1 MPAVPWRTSAGAAR
15 GTLAAAEGTWL
26 AGRTS
31 RRARARSRPWVASG
45 CSSSVPGWPTW
56 RRCAPTEARACT
68 PCAQT
73 SCAAG
78 CWCSSVRP
86 PKRRDL
92 HRDGRLALHS
102 FPLPDRDD
110 EFYLT
115 GRAEHR
121 EAAGLAAEM
130 LAEQK
135 QLGVTSSGDEHLF
148 ELLIERALYS
158 RYKPR
163 GEPDN
168 WPPEYLKWV
177 AEESDA

>member
-1 MPAVPWRTSAGAAR
+1 MAR
-15 GTLAAAEGTWL
+15 WQDF
-26 AGRTS
+26 
-31 RRARARSRPWVASG
+31 
-45 CSSSVPGWPTW
+45 
-56 RRCAPTEARACT
+56 EARASEIAT
-68 PCAQT
+68 LGRERLFQFGPGLAYLAT
-73 SCAAG
+73 
-78 CWCSSVRP
+78 VRADGGP
-86 PKRRDL
+86 RVHPVCPNIVRGGLLVLVGPSPKRRDL
-92 HRDGRLALHS
+92 QRDARFALHS

-115 GRAEHR
+115 GRAERR
-121 EAAGLAAEM
+121 EDASLAAEM
-130 LAEQK
+130 LAAQK
-135 QLGVTSSGDEHLF
+135 ELGVTSSGDEHLF